1 MSDLKE
7 FYEIGDLLAYATGHG
22 LEVEVVWSALKAIK
36 ANSGLSATEAMRI
49 GLEEFDL

>member
-7 FYEIGDLLAYATGHG
+7 FYEIGDLMAYATGHG
-22 LEVEVVWSALKAIK
+22 LETEVVWSALKAMK
-36 ANSGLSATEAMRI
+36 ENNTLSVVEAMRV